1 MAAVCAMSHTYEPGL
16 TGDRHDMRF
25 RPRRLAVS
33 KVDRDKALH
42 YLASRQQ
49 YRLRM
54 PDLVRAQLTEVVRG
68 YSALCDE
75 DAALRGID
83 WMRDQEQ
90 GGTPTF

>member
-1 MAAVCAMSHTYEPGL
+1 
-16 TGDRHDMRF
+16 MRF

-49 YRLRM
+49 YRRV